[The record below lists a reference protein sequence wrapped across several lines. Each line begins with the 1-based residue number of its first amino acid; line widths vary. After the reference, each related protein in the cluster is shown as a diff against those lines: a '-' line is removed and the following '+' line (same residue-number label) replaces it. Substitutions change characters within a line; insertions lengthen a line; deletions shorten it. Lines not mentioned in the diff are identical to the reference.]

1 MTDTPAAAGGI
12 RHFLDLDRLDR
23 TTLRH
28 ILDRAAAM
36 KGARGAD
43 WPTGR
48 RDDAAPL
55 DGHVLLMVFQ
65 KASTRTRLSF
75 EAAMRQLGGVASDLE
90 GDRLQLGRGE
100 SIADTARVLSLFGD
114 AILLRTSRHENLLE
128 MAAHAR
134 APVINALTDRS
145 HPCQIVAD
153 LLTLEES
160 FGDLDGLP
168 LAWLGDGNNVAAS
181 LIHAAAL
188 TGLDLRLACPPD
200 RQPEAALLD
209 GARAAGARLTV
220 TEDVAAAVSDAA
232 AVYTDTWHSMG
243 ADPVEGGL
251 FEPYRVDAD
260 VMAQARDEALFLH
273 CLPAHRGQEV
283 TDAVMDGAQS
293 AVWRQAENRLHAQ
306 KAILTWCLTGI

>member
-1 MTDTPAAAGGI
+1 MTEPSAIAGGI

-23 TTLRH
+23 ATLRH

-36 KGARGAD
+36 KAARGGG

-48 RDDAAPL
+48 PDADAPL
-55 DGHVLLMVFQ
+55 GGHVLLMVFQ

-75 EAAMRQLGGVASDLE
+75 EGAMRQLGGVASDLE

-114 AILLRTSRHENLLE
+114 AILLRTSRHDNLLE
-128 MAAHAR
+128 MAAHAGV
-134 APVINALTDRS
+134 PVINALTDRS

-160 FGDLDGLP
+160 FGGLDGLP
-168 LAWLGDGNNVAAS
+168 VAWLGDGNNVTAS

-200 RQPEAALLD
+200 RRPDAATLEA
-209 GARAAGARLTV
+209 ARAAGARLTV
-220 TEDVAAAVSDAA
+220 TGDVAEAVRDAA
-232 AVYTDTWHSMG
+232 AVYTDTWQSMG
-243 ADPVEGGL
+243 AEPVEGGL

-260 VMAQARDEALFLH
+260 VMARARGDALFLH
-273 CLPAHRGQEV
+273 CLPAHRGDEV
-283 TDAVMDGAQS
+283 TDAVMDGPQS
-293 AVWRQAENRLHAQ
+293 AVWRQADNRLHAQ
-306 KAILTWCLTGI
+306 KAILTWCLTGN